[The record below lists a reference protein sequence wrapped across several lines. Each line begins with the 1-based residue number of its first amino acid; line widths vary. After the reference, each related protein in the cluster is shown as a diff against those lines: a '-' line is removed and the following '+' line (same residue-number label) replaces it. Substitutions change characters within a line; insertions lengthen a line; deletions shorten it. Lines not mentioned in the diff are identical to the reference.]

1 MNHSAARALLCLV
14 LVGASAGCSDPSS
27 DDGAATAGSS
37 AGATAGP
44 PTSAPP
50 RPPRTPRSNAPTP
63 ADPAGPGRGIP
74 PFPTDETTGA
84 ARSSSGNGLGV
95 SGVRVGRH
103 PGFDRVVFDLDG
115 SGSPGWRVE
124 YVQRP
129 VAEGSGDLVRLRGT
143 AFLQVILLGVGMPFD
158 TGVAPFGGTTT
169 RISGTGTAGIAE
181 VSPGGV
187 FEGEQQ
193 AFVGLTGGQRPF
205 RVLALTDPA
214 RVVVDVRDD

>member
-1 MNHSAARALLCLV
+1 MPA
-14 LVGASAGCSDPSS
+14 
-27 DDGAATAGSS
+27 
-37 AGATAGP
+37 
-44 PTSAPP
+44 
-50 RPPRTPRSNAPTP
+50 P
-63 ADPAGPGRGIP
+63 ADPAGPGGGIP

-84 ARSSSGNGLGV
+84 ARTSSGNGLGV

-115 SGSPGWRVE
+115 SGSPGWRAQ

-158 TGVAPFGGTTT
+158 TGVAPFGDTTT
-169 RISGTGTAGIAE
+169 RISGTGTGTGTAGIAE
-181 VSPGGV
+181 VSPGG
-187 FEGEQQ
+187 
-193 AFVGLTGGQRPF
+193 
-205 RVLALTDPA
+205 VLALTDPA